1 MERSPSVAARN
12 VNDAEQVV
20 FNPQSNELDS
30 GWLESESDDSH
41 EIILRPTSSTAVTSN
56 RKGSFRSGLDGL
68 AAEDEMRGA
77 ASYGEDVGYSDG

>member
-1 MERSPSVAARN
+1 MVRSPSVAARN

-41 EIILRPTSSTAVTSN
+41 EIDLTPVSSTAVTSST
-56 RKGSFRSGLDGL
+56 KGSLRSGFDGL
-68 AAEDEMRGA
+68 AEEEEMRGTE
-77 ASYGEDVGYSDG
+77 SYVEVPEVAVG